1 MSDQLLS
8 RLSQRELF
16 CPFFFFVKKR
26 AAGKKKVNAHARD
39 WRSEE
44 EEENILVFAGRL
56 RNAAGATRRGFIL
69 FFYFL
74 FLFAI

>member
-16 CPFFFFVKKR
+16 CPFFFREKTGSR
-26 AAGKKKVNAHARD
+26 KKKVNAHARD

-44 EEENILVFAGRL
+44 EEKNVWVFAGRL
-56 RNAAGATRRGFIL
+56 RNAAGATRRGFLFYL
-69 FFYFL
+69 FFL
-74 FLFAI
+74 FI